1 MGRPQGPADCPR
13 PVVSSVPKM
22 FAPDGGSCE
31 DDKMTAWEP
40 IATTGPLA
48 TAVTP
53 SADGISPPALEIRR
67 ALPEPSPPPTALVFA
82 SPHSGDIYPDDM
94 MAAARLGAEAIRG
107 SEDAFVD
114 RIVAGA
120 PALGANVIL
129 GRLARAYIDLNRD
142 PWELDPAMFED
153 DLPVFAQS
161 RSPRVAA
168 GLGAIARVAGEG
180 RPIYARKLTFAE
192 AEARIARAHR
202 PYHDAL
208 DRLLA
213 AARAAHG
220 AAILVDWHSMPAAAA
235 LGQRARGGGPCDIV
249 LGDRF
254 GAACSPRLTGL
265 VERELEAMGYRVA
278 RNAPYAG
285 GYTTEHYG
293 RPARRTHAL
302 QIEINRALYMN
313 EVTREPHEGL
323 ARLTADAERLTQALA
338 ALDPASLR

>member
-1 MGRPQGPADCPR
+1 
-13 PVVSSVPKM
+13 
-22 FAPDGGSCE
+22 
-31 DDKMTAWEP
+31 MTAWEP
-40 IATTGPLA
+40 IAVTEPSE

-53 SADGISPPALEIRR
+53 STAPPMTPLPSPAHELLRASADQA
-67 ALPEPSPPPTALVFA
+67 PPPTALVFA
-82 SPHSGDIYPDDM
+82 SPHSGDIYPADM
-94 MAAARLGAEAIRG
+94 MAASKLTSEAIRG

-114 RIVAGA
+114 RIIAGA
-120 PALGANVIL
+120 PALGASVIRA
-129 GRLARAYIDLNRD
+129 RLARAYIDLNRD

-153 DLPVFAQS
+153 ELPEFAQS
-161 RSPRVAA
+161 RSARVAA
-168 GLGAIARVAGEG
+168 GLGTIARVAGEG

-192 AEARIARAHR
+192 AKARIDLAHR

-213 AARAAHG
+213 TARATHG
-220 AAILVDWHSMPAAAA
+220 VAVLVDWHSMPAAAA
-235 LGQRARGGGPCDIV
+235 RGQRGRGGGPCDIV

-254 GAACSPRLTGL
+254 GAACSPKLTGL
-265 VERELEAMGYRVA
+265 VERELESMGYRVA

-313 EVTREPHEGL
+313 EVTREPTDGL
-323 ARLTADAERLTQALA
+323 ERLTADAERLTRALA
-338 ALDPASLR
+338 DLDLTSLR